1 MSNLPSDPHP
11 PAPKAT
17 GMDLSIN
24 PAWEVHPAE
33 VKAAVDRGE
42 ALVLLDVRRP
52 DEWEKARIPGAVLIP
67 LHELGDRIDELAE
80 QQRSRVVVYCHHGAR
95 SLRGAAILRQY
106 GFTNAHSMAGGI
118 DAYTL
123 IADPTIPRYR

>member
-1 MSNLPSDPHP
+1 MSAGP
-11 PAPKAT
+11 PDH
-17 GMDLSIN
+17 GLDLSIN

-33 VKAAVDRGE
+33 VKAALD
-42 ALVLLDVRRP
+42 AADDLFLLDVRRT
-52 DEWEKARIPGAVLIP
+52 DEWEAARLPGAVLIP
-67 LHELGDRIDELAE
+67 LHELAGRIDELAA
-80 QQRSRVVVYCHHGAR
+80 QQHRRVVVYCHHGVR
-95 SLRGAAILRQY
+95 SLRGAAILRHH